1 VIFSI
6 YDDDFE
12 DTMHKD
18 FANKIKLEGITSKD
32 LKHYKSPNYVNV
44 IKAAIDFS
52 DGVIIG
58 SPKVNPELISYLRER
73 DKPFL
78 EFQPLDRYVEA
89 YNEFYEEILVND
101 QVAVD

>member
-1 VIFSI
+1 MKDNF

-12 DTMHKD
+12 ETMHKD
-18 FANKIKLEGITSKD
+18 FAAKIKLEGINTKD
-32 LKHYKSPNYVNV
+32 LKHYKTPDYVNV

-58 SPKVNPELISYLRER
+58 SPKINPELLSYLKETE
-73 DKPFL
+73 KPYL
-78 EFQPLDRYVEA
+78 EYQPMDRYVDA
-89 YNEFYEEILVND
+89 YNDFYEEVIVNN